1 MVQLN
6 QTTEKYSPILAQ
18 TRIFLLYFWRSNEF
32 NFTLFSKLLQFKNNL
47 GFLGMPNELELE
59 KVGIDLVEKKQL
71 WAAVVFTNLDDNPS
85 SDYLPEF
92 IQVSN
97 FQKVTFV
104 HPFIWKHLTDFFYIA
119 IMSS

>member
-1 MVQLN
+1 LFFN
-6 QTTEKYSPILAQ
+6 
-18 TRIFLLYFWRSNEF
+18 IF
-32 NFTLFSKLLQFKNNL
+32 KIAAIKNNL

-92 IQVSN
+92 IQVN
-97 FQKVTFV
+97 DFQKVTFV
-104 HPFIWKHLTDFFYIA
+104 HPFYMKTFD
-119 IMSS
+119 